1 MKTQYYKR
9 YRLKKRILE
18 MLRIN
23 TKCVFLTFTFNDKT
37 LNKTTTAKRER
48 IVKSYLN
55 RNANEYILNCD
66 YGTTNEREHYHA
78 IATPKADLFK
88 YDSFIKY
95 GYLQRELIGVYKR
108 FKNINKSLEDIAE
121 RLTEH
126 ATKESTKNS
135 RIIYSRRN
143 YKYIEIDDIKESAKA
158 PNEEETKAQKRIN
171 EDTAEEITEEEIKH
185 PKLFYYTY
193 DKSLIYQLSNKIDN
207 NTFIYV
213 ASKYDI
219 FNGIQQYTHI
229 YDKKSQV
236 YKAYINRN
244 SNNNIV
250 FDDIAN

>member
-1 MKTQYYKR
+1 MQYYKR

-48 IVKSYLN
+48 IIKNYLN

-66 YGTTNEREHYHA
+66 FGTTNEREHYHA

-158 PNEEETKAQKRIN
+158 PTEEETKAQKRIN
-171 EDTAEEITEEEIKH
+171 EDKAEEITEEEIKH